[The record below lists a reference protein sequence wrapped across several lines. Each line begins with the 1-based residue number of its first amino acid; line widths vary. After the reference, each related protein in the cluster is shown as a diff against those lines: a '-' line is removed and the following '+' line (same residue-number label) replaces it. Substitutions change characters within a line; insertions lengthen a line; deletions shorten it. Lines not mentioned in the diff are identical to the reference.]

1 MKVTPVSEN
10 KTTKTCKNIGTSAG
24 FTGYV
29 ANVAIKEGKDIFA
42 KAGREAVEKGLSS
55 KVGVAVKAGSI
66 GLIAAGFAVGG
77 RIIGGL
83 IGKAIDK
90 HNEKKQ
96 SKELLEKAIQT
107 VILEKDIEPISIKE
121 MKKELNIK
129 D

>member
-1 MKVTPVSEN
+1 MKVTPVNEN
-10 KTTKTCKNIGTSAG
+10 KATKTCKNIGTAAG

-29 ANVAIKEGKDIFA
+29 ANVAIKEGKDVFA
-42 KAGREAVEKGLSS
+42 KAGREAVEKGLNS
-55 KVGVAVKAGSI
+55 KVGIAVKAGSI
-66 GLIAAGFAVGG
+66 GAIAAGFAIGG

>member
-10 KTTKTCKNIGTSAG
+10 KTTK
-24 FTGYV
+24 
-29 ANVAIKEGKDIFA
+29 
-42 KAGREAVEKGLSS
+42 REAVEKGLSS